1 MNREES
7 MVELTK
13 YTKRFVVLWLIG
25 ILAFIGYVYFAT
37 NETNPEYRSN
47 ISLTTNQEIIS
58 VLIVLIVLTI
68 LSVIPKGSTNRLTN
82 LIGGVI
88 LLIGFLAVFIDA
100 VTVNLSG
107 IYNLMMGVDV
117 IIMIVIIVFANR
129 IPKTQA

>member
-1 MNREES
+1 

-13 YTKRFVVLWLIG
+13 YTKRFVVLWLLG

-117 IIMIVIIVFANR
+117 IIMIIIIVFANR

>member
-1 MNREES
+1 

-13 YTKRFVVLWLIG
+13 YAKRFVVLWLLG
-25 ILAFIGYVYFAT
+25 ILAFVGYVYFAT

-68 LSVIPKGSTNRLTN
+68 LSVILKGSTNRLTN

-100 VTVNLSG
+100 ITVNFSG

-117 IIMIVIIVFANR
+117 IIMIIIIMFANR
-129 IPKTQA
+129 MQKTQV

>member
-1 MNREES
+1 

-25 ILAFIGYVYFAT
+25 ILAFIGYVYFAI

-68 LSVIPKGSTNRLTN
+68 LSVILKGSTNRLTN

-117 IIMIVIIVFANR
+117 IIMIIIIVFANR

>member
-1 MNREES
+1 

-13 YTKRFVVLWLIG
+13 YTKRFVVLWLLG

>member
-1 MNREES
+1 